1 MWFSASAS
9 FLVGTSLLAV
19 GTATLHK
26 VTRKSELPFRLC
38 GLYIVVHIRLVLC
51 CRDTERSDLSVFQ
64 KGYVARYGRERLVNL
79 PLMLR
84 AYGFLDLLEAAAAM
98 AAFFFV
104 LQRGGWN
111 YGVALDWRDPYDRG
125 QLRRGGHGRRCPEPR
140 PSG

>member
-38 GLYIVVHIRLVLC
+38 GLYIVVHIRCFVAAILSGVIYLYF
-51 CRDTERSDLSVFQ
+51 RKARS
-64 KGYVARYGRERLVNL
+64 RYGRERLVNL